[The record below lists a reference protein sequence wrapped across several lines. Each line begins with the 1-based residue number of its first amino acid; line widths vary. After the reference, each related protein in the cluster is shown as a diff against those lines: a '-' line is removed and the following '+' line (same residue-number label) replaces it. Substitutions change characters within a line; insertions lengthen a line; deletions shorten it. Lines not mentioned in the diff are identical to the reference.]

1 MREHIMIVDGYNV
14 IGNWPELAKLKA
26 EDHFDVARDRLL
38 DILAEYRSHENAKMI
53 VVFDAMYVPGIGK
66 SYAKWDLQ
74 VVFTKEDE
82 TADSYIERLAQD
94 MNSPLVQLVVVTSD
108 QAEQWTVFSR
118 GALRISSRD
127 FLKEVQ
133 RSDREFNHDTAKLRR
148 PSRPAQQSVE
158 QRPAILARQNATAFG
173 ATAEAERVA
182 MRMTQPS
189 QI

>member
-38 DILAEYRSHENAKMI
+38 DILAEDRSHENAKMI

-133 RSDREFNHDTAKLRR
+133 RSDREFNHDTANYAAHLARRNSPWNNDQLFLLDKMRRHLERR
-148 PSRPAQQSVE
+148 PKPKE
-158 QRPAILARQNATAFG
+158 
-173 ATAEAERVA
+173 
-182 MRMTQPS
+182 
-189 QI
+189 

>member
-66 SYAKWDLQ
+66 SYSKWDLQ

-82 TADSYIERLAQD
+82 TADSYIERLAQE

-133 RSDREFNHDTAKLRR
+133 RSEREFNHDTSSYAAHLARRNSPWNNDQLFLLDKMRRHLERR
-148 PSRPAQQSVE
+148 PKPKE
-158 QRPAILARQNATAFG
+158 
-173 ATAEAERVA
+173 
-182 MRMTQPS
+182 
-189 QI
+189 